1 MKEVTF
7 EVDNA
12 ALQTVSGLVINAN
25 WDEMKKSLTELV
37 SPYKSVIVTE
47 DAIADAKGTRARL
60 NKLKGNIDDYRKTV
74 KKLYSAPLTAF
85 ENKCK
90 ELTGIC
96 DEGISNLD
104 KQVKE
109 FEAERQKK
117 KDEHLREVYSG
128 IIGENIE
135 YLPYEQVFN
144 QRWLN
149 VTYAEEDI
157 VSEMTAAAEKVANEV
172 DVVSSLSEVYREV
185 LLRKYKQTL
194 NLAEVVRLNTE
205 IAAADRRAEEE
216 KRAKDLAAEE
226 AEMKRRYDELQ
237 KNIKEADA
245 EESEACV
252 TEEEVPEEELAQWIT
267 LSVCI
272 KPSQYAGLVEM
283 LNSKGIEFK
292 VG

>member
-1 MKEVTF
+1 MKEITF
-7 EVDNA
+7 EVDNT

-25 WDEMKKSLTELV
+25 WDEMKKSLSELV
-37 SPYKSVIVTE
+37 EPYKSVIVTE

-128 IIGENIE
+128 IIGENSE
-135 YLPYEQVFN
+135 YLPYEKIFN

-172 DVVSSLSEVYREV
+172 EVVSSLSEVYKEV

-194 NLAEVVRLNTE
+194 NLAEVVRLNNE
-205 IAAADRRAEEE
+205 IAAADKRAEEAQRE
-216 KRAKDLAAEE
+216 KERAAEE

-237 KNIKEADA
+237 KNIKEA
-245 EESEACV
+245 EERPAATEA
-252 TEEEVPEEELAQWIT
+252 PEEELAQWIT

-272 KPSQYAGLVEM
+272 KPSQYAGLVEL

>member
-1 MKEVTF
+1 MKEITF
-7 EVDNA
+7 EVDNT
-12 ALQTVSGLVINAN
+12 ALQTVSNLVINAN
-25 WDEMKKSLTELV
+25 WDEMKKSLSELV
-37 SPYKSVIVTE
+37 EPYKNVIVTE
-47 DAIADAKGTRARL
+47 DAVVSAKSDRARI
-60 NKLKGNIDDYRKTV
+60 NKLKANIDDYRKTV
-74 KKLYSAPLTAF
+74 KKVYTAPLTAF

-128 IIGENIE
+128 IIGENAE
-135 YLPYEQVFN
+135 YLPYEKVFN

-157 VSEMTAAAEKVANEV
+157 ISEMTAAAEKTANDVE
-172 DVVSSLSEVYREV
+172 VVSTLSDVYKDV
-185 LLRKYKQTL
+185 LLNKYRQTL
-194 NLAEVVRLNTE
+194 NLAEVVRLNNE
-205 IAAADRRAEEE
+205 IADADRRAEEAR
-216 KRAKDLAAEE
+216 RAKERAAEE

-237 KNIKEADA
+237 KNIEEAEDA
-245 EESEACV
+245 IPEA
-252 TEEEVPEEELAQWIT
+252 PEEELAQWIT

-272 KPSQYAGLVEM
+272 KPSQYAGLIEL
-283 LNSKGIEFK
+283 LNSRGIKFK
-292 VG
+292 AGQET

>member
-7 EVDNA
+7 EVDNT

-25 WDEMKKSLTELV
+25 WDEMKKSLSEIV
-37 SPYKSVIVTE
+37 APYKSVIVTE
-47 DAIADAKGTRARL
+47 DALATSKSDRAKL

-117 KDEHLREVYSG
+117 KGTHLREVYSG

-144 QRWLN
+144 SRWLN

-172 DVVSSLSEVYREV
+172 EVVSSLSEVYREV
-185 LLRKYKQTL
+185 LLKKYKQTL
-194 NLAEVVRLNTE
+194 NLAEVVRLNNE
-205 IAAADRRAEEE
+205 IAAADKRAEEAQ
-216 KRAKDLAAEE
+216 RAKERAAEE

-237 KNIKEADA
+237 KNIKEA
-245 EESEACV
+245 EEIPAV
-252 TEEEVPEEELAQWIT
+252 TEAPEEELAQWIT

-272 KPSQYAGLVEM
+272 KPSQYAGLVEL